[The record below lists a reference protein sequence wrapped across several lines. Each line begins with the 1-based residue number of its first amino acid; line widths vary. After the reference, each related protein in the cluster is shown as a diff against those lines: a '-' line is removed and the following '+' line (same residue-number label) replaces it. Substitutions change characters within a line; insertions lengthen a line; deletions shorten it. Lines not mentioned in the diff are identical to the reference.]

1 VDRWVQDIDM
11 TGVIVIQK
19 RVAYFDCT
27 VALGGSFAALSRAG
41 LPSFASPASLV
52 RPHLRHATV
61 GVAG

>member
-27 VALGGSFAALSRAG
+27 VALGDNFAALSRAG
-41 LPSFASPASLV
+41 LPSFSLPASLV
-52 RPHLRHATV
+52 RPHSRHAMV
-61 GVAG
+61 GVVG